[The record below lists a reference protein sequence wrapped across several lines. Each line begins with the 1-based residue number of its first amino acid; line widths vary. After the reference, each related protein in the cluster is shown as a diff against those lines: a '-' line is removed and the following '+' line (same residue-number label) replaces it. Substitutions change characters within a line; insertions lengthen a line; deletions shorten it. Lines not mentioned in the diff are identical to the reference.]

1 MSRSGVLVA
10 WSSPQD
16 FRLYRLY
23 GQGLVGGGNPV
34 MAKQVTKMAVEP
46 DSTADESAR
55 FEPENQQEI
64 ATLAYEFWQTRG
76 CPDGSPEED
85 WFRAERELQG
95 RRERRLKAA

>member
-1 MSRSGVLVA
+1 
-10 WSSPQD
+10 
-16 FRLYRLY
+16 
-23 GQGLVGGGNPV
+23 
-34 MAKQVTKMAVEP
+34 MATQVTKRAIEP
-46 DSTADESAR
+46 DSIAKSPESAR

-64 ATLAYEFWQTRG
+64 ATLACEFWQRRG

>member
-1 MSRSGVLVA
+1 MEKQ
-10 WSSPQD
+10 WKTTTEKQD
-16 FRLYRLY
+16 
-23 GQGLVGGGNPV
+23 GI
-34 MAKQVTKMAVEP
+34 TTTTVEP
-46 DSTADESAR
+46 IPQ
-55 FEPENQQEI
+55 PENQQEI